1 MDAATLLAAL
11 ATILPPGVAGYLT
24 VAVTT
29 AFILSGAVAQIA
41 ALFGLDGVAKFSTSL
56 HTALVTLA
64 GNYGKAANA
73 SASAPAQNPV
83 IPPGASAP

>member
-11 ATILPPGVAGYLT
+11 AAVLPPGVAGTLT
-24 VAVTT
+24 VIVSA

-41 ALFGLDGVAKFSTSL
+41 ALFGLDGVVKISTTL
-56 HTALVTLA
+56 HTVLQGVA

-73 SASAPAQNPV
+73 GSASGSN
-83 IPPGASAP
+83 AS